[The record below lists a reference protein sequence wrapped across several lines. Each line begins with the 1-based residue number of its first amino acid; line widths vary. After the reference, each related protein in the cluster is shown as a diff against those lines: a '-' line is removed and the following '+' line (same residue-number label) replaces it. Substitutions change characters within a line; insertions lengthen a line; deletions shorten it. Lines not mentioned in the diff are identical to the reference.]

1 MNVRL
6 SDRRH
11 RLCIVADE
19 VRIGLDVAQHQ
30 LLWPELAE
38 RVGFA
43 EQAGF
48 DGAWVFD
55 HFKPL
60 YGDSKGPCME
70 AWTLLAGL
78 AAVTS
83 KIRVGALV
91 TGITYRYPSILATEA
106 ITVDQ
111 ISNGRLEIGLGAAWH
126 QPEHEELGIPFPPL
140 KERAERL
147 EEGVQVMRL
156 VMTKDRATF
165 HGQHYQL
172 EHATYR
178 PRPVQTPHPPFWIGA
193 GGEQLMLP
201 IVARQAD
208 AWHAFG
214 SDQTLAA
221 KSHLL
226 DQLAEKAGRDPK
238 SILRSAS
245 LSLSRPWGQV
255 ARRANN
261 LREAGFGYLVAECR
275 QKAERASRRSSRRL
289 CRNSS
294 NLAQHGSRR
303 VS

>member
-1 MNVRL
+1 M
-6 SDRRH
+6 
-11 RLCIVADE
+11 
-19 VRIGLDVAQHQ
+19 RIGLDTAQHQ
-30 LLWPELAE
+30 LLWPDLVE
-38 RVGFA
+38 RVQFA
-43 EQAGF
+43 ESAGF

-60 YGDSKGPCME
+60 YGDPNGPTLE

-83 KIRVGALV
+83 RIRLGVLV
-91 TGITYRYPSILATEA
+91 TGITYRHPSILATEA
-106 ITVDQ
+106 ITVDH

-156 VMTKDRATF
+156 LMTKDRATF
-165 HGQHYQL
+165 AGQHYQL
-172 EHATYR
+172 EKASYH
-178 PRPVQTPHPPFWIGA
+178 PRPVQRPHPPIWIGA

-214 SDQTLAA
+214 SDDSLAR
-221 KSHLL
+221 KSRLL

-238 SILRSAS
+238 AILRSAS
-245 LSLSRPWGQV
+245 LSLSRPWDQV
-255 ARRANN
+255 RRRAAQ
-261 LREAGFGYLVAECR
+261 LRATGFGYLIAEWPSEG
-275 QKAERASRRSSRRL
+275 KGRL
-289 CRNSS
+289 DEFVEKVMPE
-294 NLAQHGSRR
+294 LAP
-303 VS
+303 